1 MNELT
6 TIATLPV
13 TYENAKYALTECT
26 KIDECKEWA
35 DKSAALA
42 SYAKQANDGDLLKL
56 SQRIK
61 ARAVTRMGELF
72 NQIESQSIAGLR
84 QGSAPPSENIN
95 GREQAARD
103 AGVSQDQR
111 KQSQTIANMD
121 SLERESLIDSDEPP
135 TITAL
140 ADMARR
146 GKSNPRAMKATT
158 TLLGTLKTFGA
169 FCEDHND
176 VDSLL
181 DVLADH
187 EKAAVMENTHI
198 VVNWLTRLAQGMGK

>member
-72 NQIESQSIAGLR
+72 NQIEPGKGGNPERHPAGL
-84 QGSAPPSENIN
+84 E
-95 GREQAARD
+95 GRAQAARD

>member
-72 NQIESQSIAGLR
+72 NQIEPKSGAHVINSIEG
-84 QGSAPPSENIN
+84 GAPLY